1 MDDARTPPHTTPTT
15 PTAPTTSE
23 LTADS
28 PTGTGGP
35 TLFATFRARDATGLI
50 DYLQDV
56 LGFVLTARYDDG
68 ERVAH
73 AELRRPDGRGGV
85 MLGDVQEGAEWSPEP
100 GGAGLYVVADD
111 IDTLY
116 ERAVAKDAQVITPL
130 ADTPYGS
137 REFAV
142 RDPEGNMWSF
152 GTYAGE
158 QVPAA
163 RAPE

>member
-15 PTAPTTSE
+15 PPNSDLPE
-23 LTADS
+23 DS
-28 PTGTGGP
+28 PTGPGGP
-35 TLFATFRARDATGLI
+35 TLFATFRARDAAALI

-73 AELRRPDGRGGV
+73 AELRRPDDRGGV
-85 MLGDVQEGAEWSPEP
+85 MLGDVQKGAEWPPEP
-100 GGAGLYVVADD
+100 GGTGLYVVADD

-116 ERAVAKDAQVITPL
+116 ERVVAKGAQVITPL
-130 ADTPYGS
+130 ADTPYRS

>member
-1 MDDARTPPHTTPTT
+1 MDDARTPPHTTPT
-15 PTAPTTSE
+15 APTTSE
-23 LTADS
+23 LTAGS
-28 PTGTGGP
+28 SGP
-35 TLFATFRARDATGLI
+35 TLFATFRARDAAALI

-68 ERVAH
+68 GRVAH

-116 ERAVAKDAQVITPL
+116 ERVVAKDAQVITPL